1 MNAGSPLQEYCEGCP
16 DLTKGGMIGVLAKFE
31 AGLTRAVWFLCVG
44 LAGLMVIVIFAQVI
58 FRYVFQNSLSWS
70 EELGRYLFVWIT
82 FLGAALGIREKAHVA
97 LDAFINVLPP
107 AVRKPVFWIGYLAM
121 IALALA
127 MVVTGK
133 SLIELG
139 MRQRTAAMQIP
150 MGYVY
155 VVLPTSG
162 ALIIFYLILDLLGLK
177 KEGQGA

>member
-1 MNAGSPLQEYCEGCP
+1 MI
-16 DLTKGGMIGVLAKFE
+16 TKLE
-31 AGLTRAVWFLCVG
+31 AALTRAVWYLCVG

-58 FRYVFQNSLSWS
+58 FRYIFENSLSWS

-97 LDAFINVLPP
+97 LDALVNALPP
-107 AVRKPVFWIGYLAM
+107 AVRKPVWWIGYLAM
-121 IALALA
+121 IGLALA
-127 MVVTGK
+127 MVVTGT

-155 VVLPTSG
+155 VVLPISG
-162 ALIIFYLILDLLGLK
+162 ALIIFYLVLDLLGVK
-177 KEGQGA
+177 KEG